1 MNKQCKQCGIDFVPT
16 NDNRGHEQLYCSK
29 KCGQISARNRREERL
44 KNANNGYTQQPTNQ
58 PNQSINM
65 EQQPMGGTFSNG
77 GNNTINDLSHLEK
90 LYEAK
95 IENNYLKIKCEN
107 LEEKI
112 KALELEVNQLNMDIE
127 AMELD
132 EDMGNENNGILG
144 GIFEQFKAD
153 PISTIAMV
161 KMMFNNDKKES
172 NEKATAT
179 KTAQQGKS

>member
-1 MNKQCKQCGIDFVPT
+1 MNKECKHCGTKFVPT
-16 NDNRGHEQLYCSK
+16 NENRGHEQLYCSK
-29 KCGQISARNRREERL
+29 KCGQTSARLRREERL
-44 KNANNGYTQQPTNQ
+44 KNANNGYTQQPTNE
-58 PNQSINM
+58 PHQSINM
-65 EQQPMGGTFSNG
+65 AQQPMGGIIANG
-77 GNNTINDLSHLEK
+77 GNNTIADISSLEK

-112 KALELEVNQLNMDIE
+112 KALEFEVNQLNMDIE
-127 AMELD
+127 AMETD
-132 EDMGNENNGILG
+132 EEIGNENNGILG

-172 NEKATAT
+172 NEKSTTT
-179 KTAQQGKS
+179 KTA